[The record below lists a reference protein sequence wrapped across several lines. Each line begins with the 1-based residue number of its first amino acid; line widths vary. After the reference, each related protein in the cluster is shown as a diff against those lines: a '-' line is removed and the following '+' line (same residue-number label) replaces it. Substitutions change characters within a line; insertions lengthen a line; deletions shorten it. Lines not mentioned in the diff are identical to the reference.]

1 MASWKTSQW
10 PFFIFILSSP
20 CVLCDEAE
28 RSSEK
33 FLQRTDPIFLVGF
46 TSDSIPYVSCIR
58 STAVTHRST
67 AVNQPGGLTVRTIQY
82 KEDKDN
88 SGVWEW
94 HSVEVSFTTTNDK
107 GTTSSLSIRDITPLP
122 DEYSA
127 YLGTFPVVYE
137 SGECLI
143 IGDGF
148 LNDEGK
154 QRCMAW
160 GFEEEY
166 TSLPDDCQKR
176 YQEKCIE
183 GWKVDDYLLSGC
195 T

>member
-1 MASWKTSQW
+1 MASWKTIQW
-10 PFFIFILSSP
+10 PYLIFILSSP
-20 CVLCDEAE
+20 YVHCDEAE

-33 FLQRTDPIFLVGF
+33 FLQRMEPIFLVAF
-46 TSDSIPYVSCIR
+46 TADSIPYVSCIR
-58 STAVTHRST
+58 STVANQRGALAVRE
-67 AVNQPGGLTVRTIQY
+67 VQY

-88 SGVWEW
+88 SGVWKW
-94 HSVEVSFTTTNDK
+94 QSVEVSFTTTKDK
-107 GTTSSLSIRDITPLP
+107 GTTSSLIIRGINPLA
-122 DEYSA
+122 DEYSE

-143 IGDGF
+143 FGDGF
-148 LNDEGK
+148 LNNEGK

-160 GFEEEY
+160 GLEEEY
-166 TSLPDDCQKR
+166 TSLPDDCQTR
-176 YQEKCIE
+176 YQEECIE